1 MAADSRQAP
10 SDLILDDGDDDGDDD
25 AMSSDKHLMLS
36 CFTAKVSG
44 SDWSDWGGC
53 SKTCNGGKDR
63 AGSVRDQVSRFGHNT
78 KQ

>member
-1 MAADSRQAP
+1 MTAPWIASVAAESRQAP

-44 SDWSDWGGC
+44 AIGRTGAAVQRHAMGGR
-53 SKTCNGGKDR
+53 TALGL
-63 AGSVRDQVSRFGHNT
+63 
-78 KQ
+78 